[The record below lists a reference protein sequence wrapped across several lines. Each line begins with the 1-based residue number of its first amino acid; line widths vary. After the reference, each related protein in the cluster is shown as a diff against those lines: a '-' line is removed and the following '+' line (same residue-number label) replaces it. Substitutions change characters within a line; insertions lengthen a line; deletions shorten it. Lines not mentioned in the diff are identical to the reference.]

1 MILVPTSDCFDY
13 ILWRKWIVM
22 KVGDEWMI
30 IKICSMLLSQCT
42 LCENIWWSWY
52 VFVLSSAFVSLSV
65 FRNFDNRLQTLFFKQ
80 ESAVTLVWKT
90 ISEVDGTNV
99 WFASTMTCALRATS
113 LAPPPINTRRSTP
126 CNAFFLEVTLVR
138 PSFSQFYVLQLTPAF
153 PCLRFRHRKSLF

>member
-1 MILVPTSDCFDY
+1 MILVPTSVCFDY

-42 LCENIWWSWY
+42 MCENIRWSWY
-52 VFVLSSAFVSLSV
+52 VIVLSRDFVDLSV
-65 FRNFDNRLQTLFFKQ
+65 FRNFNKRLQTIFFKQ
-80 ESAVTLVWKT
+80 ESAVTPVWKT

-126 CNAFFLEVTLVR
+126 CNAFSLEVTLVS
-138 PSFSQFYVLQLTPAF
+138 PSFPQLYVPLLIPTL
-153 PCLRFRHRKSLF
+153 PCFRCWH